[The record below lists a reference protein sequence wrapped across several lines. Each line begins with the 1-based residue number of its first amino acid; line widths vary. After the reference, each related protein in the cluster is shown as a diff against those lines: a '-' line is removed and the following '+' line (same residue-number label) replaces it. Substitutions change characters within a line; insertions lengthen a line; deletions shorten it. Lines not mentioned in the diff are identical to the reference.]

1 MNNKIVK
8 QCSCPFILENQ
19 EPRGPDRM
27 WFLICNSKGSV
38 SVDAQSNLPEE
49 SHGIGMAIK

>member
-49 SHGIGMAIK
+49 SHGIGMDIK